1 MMAKAKAVR
10 KPRRAKFDYS
20 LDFKNLDLRREP
32 HLYRIGLG
40 EQGVLS
46 VEPYKSEILPLWRF
60 KTPDIARVSSADLK
74 KKFEDYRRQQDFIGM
89 DMTRKFIQMGVTRAR
104 RYANWSGGKKY
115 TGEVDEDGKK
125 LKVER
130 GPEDEVKA
138 ESARI
143 FGVVLR
149 EVQQDEEYIRMA
161 EQHRT
166 RYENATTE
174 TDVKPATKKDS
185 EGEGEIEQKQSPL
198 PARQTRSRVKTEDL
212 DA

>member
-1 MMAKAKAVR
+1 MAKAKAVR

>member
-1 MMAKAKAVR
+1 MAKAKAVR

-149 EVQQDEEYIRMA
+149 ELQQDEEYIRMA